1 MPDKLTTSRHDFPL
15 TADLFSSL
23 LLPTQIALPKKPRT
37 TTEPLSL
44 RRGVYVRYEK
54 PRHIRLWFRSG
65 QWVNKFM
72 QNILT
77 IFMFSLIWCGIVF
90 AQDSQNQRRNL
101 MPVPANVV
109 WKGGRLAVNKNFIV
123 AVSGKTDER
132 LKSYISRVMRR
143 LEGRTIFEFS
153 RDFSSDSA
161 NASLSIETQ
170 STGNAI
176 PKLGDDESYNLE
188 ISEKQAKLTAAT
200 TVGAMRGLETFL
212 QLLDGDKD
220 GFYFPTASIQ
230 DNPRFP
236 WRGLLIDSARHFQPM
251 EVIKRSLDAMAAV
264 KMNVLH
270 WHLTEDQG
278 FRVES
283 KKFPELHVQG
293 SDGDFYTQ
301 DQIREIVKYA
311 ADRGI
316 RVMPEFDMP
325 GHATAWVV
333 SHPEIASAPGPYKI
347 ERQPGIFDPTLD
359 PTNEK
364 TYKLLEPFFT
374 EMSRLFPDAY
384 MHIGGDE
391 NEGKQW
397 DANPTIQAFKKKNGI
412 KDNHELQTY
421 FNKRILKF
429 LEKNGKIM
437 MGWDEIFQAD
447 IPKNIVIQSWR
458 GQEALA
464 KVARQGNAGILSNGY
479 YIDLMQP
486 ASDHYVVDPLPAN
499 TTLTAEEQKRV
510 LGGEATMWSEW
521 VSPDTIDSRI
531 WPRTATIAE
540 RLWSSRDVNDIDDM
554 YRRLDVISIQLEEL
568 GLTHRKNQAMLLRRL
583 ANSDDISALKTLVDL
598 VEPVKIYQRY
608 QQRPQ
613 SMLSPLTGLIDA
625 AQADA
630 PKARMFNKLAAKII
644 ANKSSEDAAKLKNIF
659 AHWQKTGVQLK
670 PLFDNNP
677 SLFEAKQLSADLQS
691 LSEIGLEITES
702 FANGKRLSAD
712 WRDQKLKRLSE
723 IAKPKAGLE
732 FQVVESI
739 KKLVTSVSGKY

>member
-1 MPDKLTTSRHDFPL
+1 
-15 TADLFSSL
+15 
-23 LLPTQIALPKKPRT
+23 
-37 TTEPLSL
+37 
-44 RRGVYVRYEK
+44 
-54 PRHIRLWFRSG
+54 
-65 QWVNKFM
+65 
-72 QNILT
+72 
-77 IFMFSLIWCGIVF
+77 
-90 AQDSQNQRRNL
+90 
-101 MPVPANVV
+101 MPVPANIA
-109 WKGGRLAVNKNFIV
+109 WKSGRLAVNKNFNV
-123 AVSGKTDER
+123 SVSGKTDER
-132 LKSYISRVMRR
+132 LKSYIFRVMQR
-143 LEGRTIFEFS
+143 LEGRTILEFS
-153 RDFSSDSA
+153 SGFSNDSL
-161 NASLSIETQ
+161 NSTLSIETQ

-212 QLLDGDKD
+212 QLLEGDKD
-220 GFYFPTASIQ
+220 GFYFPAVSIQ
-230 DNPRFP
+230 DKPRFP
-236 WRGLLIDSARHFQPM
+236 WRGLLIDSARHFQPL
-251 EVIKRSLDAMAAV
+251 EVIKRNLDALAAV

-283 KKFPELHVQG
+283 KKFPELHLQG

-301 DQIREIVKYA
+301 DQIREIIRYA

-347 ERQPGIFDPTLD
+347 ERQPGVFDPTLD

-364 TYKLLEPFFT
+364 TYKLLEPFFA
-374 EMSRLFPDAY
+374 EMSALFPDAY

-397 DANPTIQAFKKKNGI
+397 AANPQIQAFMKKNGF
-412 KDNHELQTY
+412 KNQDDLQQY
-421 FNKRILKF
+421 FNRRILKF

-437 MGWDEIFQAD
+437 MGWDEIFQPE

-464 KVARQGNAGILSNGY
+464 KVARQGNTGILSNGY

-486 ASDHYVVDPLPAN
+486 ASDHYLVDPLPAN

-521 VSPDTIDSRI
+521 VSPETIDSRV
-531 WPRTATIAE
+531 WTRTAAIAE
-540 RLWSSRDVNDIDDM
+540 RLWSPREVNEVDDM
-554 YRRLDVISIQLEEL
+554 YRRLDIISIQLEEL
-568 GLTHRKNQAMLLRRL
+568 GLTHRKNQAMILRRL
-583 ANSDDISALKTLVDL
+583 AKSHDISGLQTLVDL

-613 SMLSPLTGLIDA
+613 SMLSPLTGLVDA

-630 PKARMFNKLAAKII
+630 KGARNFNRFIQKTLVQR
-644 ANKSSEDAAKLKNIF
+644 SSFQDAAELKSFFTEWQNAGVKLKLLIENSP
-659 AHWQKTGVQLK
+659 AL
-670 PLFDNNP
+670 
-677 SLFEAKQLSADLQS
+677 SEAKQLAIDLED
-691 LSEIGLEITES
+691 LGTIGLEITKLTES
-702 FANGKRLSAD
+702 GGKPNAE
-712 WRDQKLKRLSE
+712 WREAKLKQLAE
-723 IAKPKAGLE
+723 IAKPKAALE
-732 FQVVESI
+732 FQVVESM
-739 KKLVTSVSGKY
+739 KKLVTAVSEK